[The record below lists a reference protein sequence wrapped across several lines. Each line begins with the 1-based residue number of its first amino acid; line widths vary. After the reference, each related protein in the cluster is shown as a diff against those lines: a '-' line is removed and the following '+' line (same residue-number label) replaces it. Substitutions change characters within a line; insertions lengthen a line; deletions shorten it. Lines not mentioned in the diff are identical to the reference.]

1 MMTTPKFRIVKRTG
15 AHPSYFYYIEE
26 MYVAQR
32 KVLDLFWVD
41 CRWIDPENSLRTY
54 DENIEVVEKYIQR
67 KLRKH
72 QSPQYEVVKNF
83 YEE

>member
-1 MMTTPKFRIVKRTG
+1 MSQPKFRIVKRTG
-15 AHPSYFYYIEE
+15 AQDLFVLDIREV
-26 MYVAQR
+26 YVAQR

-41 CRWIDPENSLRTY
+41 CRFIDSENSLRTY
-54 DENIEVVEKYIQR
+54 DNDLEVVEKYIQR

-72 QSPQYEVVKNF
+72 QPVQDEVVKTF

>member
-1 MMTTPKFRIVKRTG
+1 MSQPKFRIVKRTG
-15 AHPSYFYYIEE
+15 AQDLFVLDIREI
-26 MYVAQR
+26 YVAQR

-41 CRWIDPENSLRTY
+41 CRWIDSENSLRTY
-54 DENIEVVEKYIQR
+54 DNDLEVVEKYIQR

-72 QSPQYEVVKNF
+72 QPVQDEVVKTF

>member
-1 MMTTPKFRIVKRTG
+1 MSQPKFRIVKRTG
-15 AHPSYFYYIEE
+15 AQDLFVLDIREV
-26 MYVAQR
+26 YVAQR

-41 CRWIDPENSLRTY
+41 CRFIDSENSLRTY
-54 DENIEVVEKYIQR
+54 DNDLEVVENYIQR

-72 QSPQYEVVKNF
+72 QPVKDEVVKNF